1 MAWMILMFAGL
12 LETGLAIG
20 LKYSEGFTRLVP
32 SVLTVVAM
40 ISSIWLLSVAM
51 RTLPV
56 GTAYPVWVGLGA
68 AGAAISGVVLFNES
82 LTTVRIGFL
91 LMLFVAIIGL
101 RMTSTE

>member
-1 MAWMILMFAGL
+1 MAWMILVFAGL

-32 SVLTVVAM
+32 SVLTIVAM
-40 ISSIWLLSVAM
+40 LSSIWLLSVAM

-68 AGAAISGVVLFNES
+68 AGAAIFGVVLFNEP
-82 LTTVRIGFL
+82 LTTARIGFL
-91 LMLFVAIIGL
+91 LMLFASVLGL
-101 RMTSTE
+101 RMTSPG